1 MKKLAIGC
9 AVLLV
14 LLGGAGIAGSW
25 FVYHKVRSTVS
36 GFAELR
42 RVPELERSVRNKAT
56 YVPPASGEPSEAQ
69 LRQLLQVQAAVAQRL
84 GADATRLERTYHEYL
99 RDDHRATAA
108 DLPALVSAYRDLAVG
123 YVRGKRAQVDALNDV
138 GFSLEEYRWVRG
150 QVYAAL
156 DMRIV
161 ELDLPRLFAEAEQG
175 RVPHLAEAGTMPA
188 ARAPAPSA
196 ATRKLVEPYRKRL
209 EQAAPLAFVGL

>member
-1 MKKLAIGC
+1 MKKVAIGC
-9 AVLLV
+9 VVLLV
-14 LLGGAGIAGSW
+14 LLGAGGVAGSY
-25 FVYHKVRSTVS
+25 FVYHKVSSTVS

-42 RVPELERSVRNKAT
+42 RIPELERSVRNQAT

-69 LRQLLQVQAAVAQRL
+69 LQQLLQVQAAVAQRL
-84 GADATRLERTYHEYL
+84 GDEGQRLERTYHEYL
-99 RDDHRATAA
+99 RDEHRATAA

-123 YVRGKRAQVDALNDV
+123 YVRGKRAQIDALNDV
-138 GFSLEEYRWVRG
+138 GFSLKEYRWVRG

-161 ELDLPRLFAEAEQG
+161 ELDLPRLFAEAEKG
-175 RVPHLAEAGTMPA
+175 RVPRLAEGGTMPA
-188 ARAPAPSA
+188 GRAPAPSA
-196 ATRKLVEPYRKRL
+196 ATRKLVAPYRKRL